1 MLEIY
6 VTLSTFAEYG
16 TEPLRALENGGFPF
30 AVNDTG
36 KRMTPKQIIKAA
48 ANAAAVVAGVEPY
61 DANTLES
68 LPRLKAICRCGG
80 GADNIDLAYAKAHG
94 IAVFNT
100 PLHPIEAVAEL
111 TIAMMLALV
120 RRLPEQSLLI
130 RERQWKRLKAHLLAR
145 RKVGIIGLGK
155 IGRRVVEILKVF
167 GSRISGFDPYADKKW
182 AKTNGVTLLPLD
194 GLLDTSD
201 IVTIHASQFQE
212 APLRLAARE
221 IHRMKKGA
229 ILINCARGDMV
240 EEEALLDALKHGRL
254 GGAGLD
260 VFGEEPYKGEL
271 TQLNNV
277 VLTPHCATLTV
288 ETRVAMELEAAAT
301 AVRFLRGGTDF
312 INRIV

>member
-1 MLEIY
+1 MPKIY

-16 TEPLRALENGGFPF
+16 VDPLDALERGGFPF
-30 AVNDTG
+30 AINDSG
-36 KRMTPKQIIKAA
+36 KRMTPKQIVKAA
-48 ANAAAVVAGVEPY
+48 ADAVVLIAGVEAY
-61 DANTLES
+61 DAHTLES
-68 LPRLKAICRCGG
+68 LPRLKAICRCGAG
-80 GADNIDLAYAKAHG
+80 VDNVDLAYAKAHE

-120 RRLPEQSLLI
+120 RRLPEQLLLI
-130 RERQWKRLKAHLLAR
+130 RERQWKRLKTHLLAK

-167 GSRISGFDPYADKKW
+167 GSRVSGFDPYIDKKW
-182 AKTNGVTLLPLD
+182 AKANGVTLLPLD

-212 APLRLAARE
+212 APLRLGAKE

-240 EEEALLDALKHGRL
+240 DEKVLIDALKHGKL

-260 VFGEEPYKGEL
+260 VFEEEPYKGEL

-277 VLTPHCATLTV
+277 VLTPHCGTLTV
-288 ETRVAMELEAAAT
+288 ETRVAMELEAVAT
-301 AVRFLRGGTDF
+301 AVRFLRGDTDF
-312 INRIV
+312 INQIV

>member
-1 MLEIY
+1 MPKIY

-16 TEPLRALENGGFPF
+16 VDPLDALERGGFPF
-30 AVNDTG
+30 AINDSG

-48 ANAAAVVAGVEPY
+48 ADAVVLIAGGEAY
-61 DANTLES
+61 DAHTLKS
-68 LPRLKAICRCGG
+68 LPRLKAICRCGAG
-80 GADNIDLAYAKAHG
+80 VDNVDLSYAKAHE

-120 RRLPEQSLLI
+120 RRLPEQLLLI
-130 RERQWKRLKAHLLAR
+130 RERQWKRLKTHLLAK
-145 RKVGIIGLGK
+145 RKVGIIGLGR
-155 IGRRVVEILKVF
+155 IGKRVAEILKVF
-167 GSRISGFDPYADKKW
+167 GSRISGFDPYTDKKW
-182 AKTNGVTLLPLD
+182 AKANDVTLLPLD

-201 IVTIHASQFQE
+201 IVSIHASQFQE
-212 APLRLAARE
+212 SPLRLTARE
-221 IHRMKKGA
+221 IHRMKKGS

-240 EEEALLDALKHGRL
+240 DEKALIEALKNGRL

-260 VFGEEPYKGEL
+260 VFEEEPYKGEL

-277 VLTPHCATLTV
+277 VLTPHCGTLTV

-301 AVRFLRGGTDF
+301 AIRFLRGDTDF
-312 INRIV
+312 INQIV